1 VRRATEAPA
10 VSTQGTGVEQNLWIR
25 VPGAHGFEWRGDNEG
40 GRTQAIPMTTT
51 RERLPGGPMSRR
63 RFLAAAGAGLAGVA
77 APTAY
82 AFAAEPRQVAFS
94 LHDVPVPGL
103 PAPLDGL
110 RILQVSDL
118 HLYAGLHPAARR
130 TMDMVAEAHPDVT
143 LLTGDLCEQPN
154 QLGNLETLLAACR
167 GRLATLLVMGNW
179 EYAAGI
185 SPARLAR
192 TAEAAGAELLF
203 NQARVIRMESTTLAI
218 AGLDD
223 PRAGHADPER
233 ALQEVP
239 SGATT
244 IWTFHAPGFADWIP
258 ADLPRPAFI
267 AAGHTHGGQIRL
279 PPIPALTPPG
289 SGRFVAGW
297 YRDTFAPLYVSRGIG
312 TTSIRARFLCPPE
325 IPLFTLRRT

>member
-1 VRRATEAPA
+1 
-10 VSTQGTGVEQNLWIR
+10 
-25 VPGAHGFEWRGDNEG
+25 
-40 GRTQAIPMTTT
+40 MTTT
-51 RERLPGGPMSRR
+51 NQRLSGGPMSRR

-82 AFAAEPRQVAFS
+82 AFAAEPRHVAFS
-94 LHDVPVPGL
+94 LHEVPVPGL
-103 PAPLDGL
+103 SAQLDGL
-110 RILQVSDL
+110 RIIQLSDI
-118 HLYAGLHPAARR
+118 HLYAGLHPAALR
-130 TMDMVAEAHPDVT
+130 TMELVAEARPDVT
-143 LLTGDLCEQPN
+143 LLTGDLCERPS
-154 QLGNLETLLAACR
+154 QLADLETLIATCR

-203 NQARVIRMESTTLAI
+203 NHARVLRVESATLAI

-223 PRAGHADPER
+223 PRAGHADPVR
-233 ALQEVP
+233 ALKEVP

-244 IWTFHAPGFADWIP
+244 ILTFHAPGFADRIP

-312 TTSIRARFLCPPE
+312 TTAIRARFLCPPE
-325 IPLFTLRRT
+325 VPLFTLRRT